1 MTYLFEL
8 SMLAQEA
15 TGGGGAGGAGNG
27 GGATSPGGG
36 NSLMIAL
43 YLGVLAFFLIWVL
56 GGRKDKRRRQDMLN
70 AIKKNDR
77 VMTIGGIIG
86 TVVTTSDTEI
96 TLKVDESANV
106 KITVVRSA
114 IQKVL
119 TEGETPTEV
128 GGRQ

>member
-1 MTYLFEL
+1 MTHLFDL

-15 TGGGGAGGAGNG
+15 TGGGGAGEGAGAG
-27 GGATSPGGG
+27 GGGGMTMWIG
-36 NSLMIAL
+36 LLLMIVVFYGMIAW
-43 YLGVLAFFLIWVL
+43 GSH
-56 GGRKDKRRRQDMLN
+56 KDKRRRREMLN

-86 TVVTTSDTEI
+86 TVVSAGDSEV

-119 TEGETPTEV
+119 TEGEKPADL
-128 GGRQ
+128 GQ

>member
-1 MTYLFEL
+1 MTRILDIAI
-8 SMLAQEA
+8 LAQDK
-15 TGGGGAGGAGNG
+15 
-27 GGATSPGGG
+27 PGSSTNMWIGLI
-36 NSLMIAL
+36 LMIVVFYGMIAW
-43 YLGVLAFFLIWVL
+43 GSH
-56 GGRKDKRRRQDMLN
+56 KDKKRRRDMLG
-70 AIKKNDR
+70 AVKKNDR

-86 TVVTTSDTEI
+86 TVVTVSDTEV